1 MRASLKTMN
10 KDVLTKDDEIMIMA
24 VPTYDALIRTV
35 KTLSGNL
42 AELESTF
49 TPAQQEQYSQW
60 QQLTTAFHEFAD
72 KAHYARKQ

>member
-1 MRASLKTMN
+1 
-10 KDVLTKDDEIMIMA
+10 MIMA

-35 KTLSGNL
+35 KTLSDNL

-49 TPAQQEQYSQW
+49 TPAQQKQYSQW